1 MKYPSLSII
10 TVTKNRSQLLRI
22 ALTSLIGQ
30 CKPGDE
36 IIVVDASTDDTPA
49 VVSRL
54 AKKLPIVYVRYL
66 KKGYP
71 AFYNEA
77 ARRAKGNILVFFDD
91 DCKASPTFLSR
102 VRQAHIKHPNAVIQ
116 GLTHSIP
123 RGNLYVDIMGDHYKN
138 WLAAMSLSANT
149 LKSFDS
155 KNASMP
161 RALFWKY
168 GGLSPRMHR
177 GSEDIELGLRLRRA
191 GIVIYLDR
199 SIIAS
204 HHERTTLQGFLLQHR
219 RFAESEGYLDKVL
232 PKSER
237 LGVIPAKKLLLHIQS
252 FLRREIGFMRH
263 GKWKEAIGHILL
275 YIALACIR
283 IWGYARHR

>member
-1 MKYPSLSII
+1 MKLPTLSII
-10 TVTKNRSQLLRI
+10 TVTKNRSALLKI

-30 CKPGDE
+30 CRTNDE
-36 IIVVDASTDDTPA
+36 IIVVDASTDDTPHIVA
-49 VVSRL
+49 KL

-77 ARRAKGNILVFFDD
+77 ARRAKGDILVFFDD
-91 DCKASPTFLSR
+91 DCKASKTFLAR
-102 VRQAHIKHPNAVIQ
+102 IRRAHMKHPNAVIQ
-116 GLTHSIP
+116 GFTHSIP
-123 RGNLYVDIMGDHYKN
+123 RGNVYVDIMGDHYKN
-138 WLAAMSLSANT
+138 WLAAMSLSKNT

-161 RALFWKY
+161 RALFWKHR
-168 GGLSPRMHR
+168 GLSPRMHR

-191 GIVIYLDR
+191 GITIYLDR

-204 HHERTTLQGFLLQHR
+204 HHERTTLQSFLRQHQ
-219 RFAESEGYLDKVL
+219 RFAESEGYLDNIL
-232 PKSER
+232 PRGER
-237 LGVIPAKKLLLHIQS
+237 LGVIPAKNLLLHIQS
-252 FLRREIGFMRH
+252 FSQREIRFIRH
-263 GKWKEAIGHILL
+263 GKWKEAFGHIFL